1 MESSTDPATTVISLL
16 KDRNIRAG
24 RDDIESAFND
34 ATTHLESVKWVEEHL
49 SPDTLLSQEELA
61 LYSKLDS
68 SGILRN
74 ILHDSD
80 TGATRPLHDGEL
92 RKATDLLNAS
102 TGEIRK
108 QVDILAAQ
116 QENLRNQR
124 SVKNEQELRSARD
137 VERLRSKHELGRQNT
152 SSASS
157 DLAQELE
164 IDLKSETE
172 KAVAEG
178 KRILSSLTA
187 RLKED
192 DKVILNLEKTASTI
206 QGGGDDSLIIK
217 RTLELES
224 LLARYLAEE
233 IHCRLDRLYL
243 EGIESDNAGFNNPT
257 GIEDDAWSGLSEE
270 LEALYPEIEILAE
283 MSTKQQCSGPILR
296 ELQNHHGKQRIA
308 SHEKLDNI
316 SDIIGEMTSSAKDLT
331 KSLQTRESLCGIL
344 ESFTSTYRLEMG
356 DRFSEQ
362 SAPRRDTL
370 RRLSTAPM
378 AAFAPDR
385 VDSAPE
391 TPVLANLMRR
401 VGLSYESVLGS
412 EEKGG
417 GATELAEKRKQAL
430 ECLRS
435 YSIAAD
441 SPLKDEL
448 IPKDQASM
456 LLLSSLETNSQFQS
470 SLVDL
475 EHERGLEV
483 LESELG
489 RLQKGMQKLDLDVIY
504 RRDKAQSNFM
514 EQWS

>member
-1 MESSTDPATTVISLL
+1 M
-16 KDRNIRAG
+16 
-24 RDDIESAFND
+24 
-34 ATTHLESVKWVEEHL
+34 
-49 SPDTLLSQEELA
+49 
-61 LYSKLDS
+61 
-68 SGILRN
+68 
-74 ILHDSD
+74 
-80 TGATRPLHDGEL
+80 
-92 RKATDLLNAS
+92 
-102 TGEIRK
+102 
-108 QVDILAAQ
+108 
-116 QENLRNQR
+116 
-124 SVKNEQELRSARD
+124 
-137 VERLRSKHELGRQNT
+137 
-152 SSASS
+152 
-157 DLAQELE
+157 E
-164 IDLKSETE
+164 IDLKSETD

-192 DKVILNLEKTASTI
+192 DRVLSNLEKTASTI
-206 QGGGDDSLIIK
+206 QGSSDDSLIIK

-243 EGIESDNAGFNNPT
+243 EGIESNNAGFNNPT
-257 GIEDDAWSGLSEE
+257 SIEDDAWSGLSEE

-283 MSTKQQCSGPILR
+283 MSIKQQCSGPILQ

-308 SHEKLDNI
+308 SHQKLGSVCNYFGFLI
-316 SDIIGEMTSSAKDLT
+316 LLLTIWQIFDIIGEMTSSAKDLT
-331 KSLQTRESLCGIL
+331 KSLQSRESLCGIL

-362 SAPRRDTL
+362 SAPRRETL
-370 RRLSTAPM
+370 RRFSTQPM
-378 AAFAPDR
+378 AAFAPER

-401 VGLSYESVLGS
+401 VGLSYESVVGS
-412 EEKGG
+412 EERGG
-417 GATELAEKRKQAL
+417 GAIELPEKRKQAL

-448 IPKDQASM
+448 IPSDQASM
-456 LLLSSLETNSQFQS
+456 LLLSSLETNSHFQT

-475 EHERGLEV
+475 DHERGLEV

-489 RLQKGMQKLDLDVIY
+489 LLQKGMQKLDLDVIY
-504 RRDKAQSNFM
+504 RRDKAQSSFM

>member
-1 MESSTDPATTVISLL
+1 M
-16 KDRNIRAG
+16 
-24 RDDIESAFND
+24 
-34 ATTHLESVKWVEEHL
+34 
-49 SPDTLLSQEELA
+49 SPWQIAEFFLQ
-61 LYSKLDS
+61 
-68 SGILRN
+68 
-74 ILHDSD
+74 
-80 TGATRPLHDGEL
+80 
-92 RKATDLLNAS
+92 
-102 TGEIRK
+102 
-108 QVDILAAQ
+108 
-116 QENLRNQR
+116 
-124 SVKNEQELRSARD
+124 
-137 VERLRSKHELGRQNT
+137 
-152 SSASS
+152 SS

-164 IDLKSETE
+164 VGLKSETD

-192 DKVILNLEKTASTI
+192 DKVLSYLEKTASTI
-206 QGGGDDSLIIK
+206 QGSSDDTLIIK

-243 EGIESDNAGFNNPT
+243 EGIESNNAGFNNPT
-257 GIEDDAWSGLSEE
+257 SIEDDAWSGLSEE

-283 MSTKQQCSGPILR
+283 MSIKQQCSGPILR

-308 SHEKLDNI
+308 SHQKLDSVCHYFSFLI
-316 SDIIGEMTSSAKDLT
+316 FLLTIWQIFDTIGEMTSSAKDLT
-331 KSLQTRESLCGIL
+331 KSLQSRESLCGIL

-362 SAPRRDTL
+362 SAPRRETL
-370 RRLSTAPM
+370 RRFSTQPM
-378 AAFAPDR
+378 AAFAPER
-385 VDSAPE
+385 VDSALE

-401 VGLSYESVLGS
+401 VGLSYESVFGS

-417 GATELAEKRKQAL
+417 GAIELPEKRKQAL

-448 IPKDQASM
+448 IPSDQASM
-456 LLLSSLETNSQFQS
+456 LLLSSLETNSHFQA

-475 EHERGLEV
+475 DHERGLEV

-489 RLQKGMQKLDLDVIY
+489 LLQKGMQKLDLDVIY
-504 RRDKAQSNFM
+504 RRDKAQSSFM